1 MSLHSIFTRIIN
13 RELPSYI
20 VCEDKENIAFLD
32 INPLRRG
39 HTLIVPKLEVDNIFS
54 LNKNSYNS
62 LFSFAKKV
70 AINMKKKITCN
81 RIGMSVVGLDVP
93 HAHIHLIPINSF
105 EDMNF
110 NKSPLKLTEEEMLNI
125 CQLLKFT
132 S

>member
-1 MSLHSIFTRIIN
+1 LSSHSIFTRIIN

-20 VCEDKENIAFLD
+20 VCEDKDNIAFLD

-54 LNKNSYNS
+54 LNENSYNS
-62 LFSFAKKV
+62 LFSFAKRV
-70 AINMKKKITCN
+70 AINMKKKIICD

-110 NKSPLKLTEEEMLNI
+110 NKSPLKFTNEEMLNI
-125 CQLLKFT
+125 CKLLKFNA
-132 S
+132 

>member
-1 MSLHSIFTRIIN
+1 METLFSKIISG
-13 RELPSYI
+13 EMPSYKI
-20 VCEDKENIAFLD
+20 AENNSCFAFLD

-39 HTLIVPKLEVDNIFS
+39 HPLVVPKLEVDNIFS
-54 LNKNSYNS
+54 LNENSYNS
-62 LFSFAKKV
+62 LFSFAKRV

-110 NKSPLKLTEEEMLNI
+110 DKSHLKLTDEEMLNI
-125 CQLLKFT
+125 CKLLKFNA
-132 S
+132 

>member
-110 NKSPLKLTEEEMLNI
+110 NKSPLKLTDEEMLNI

>member
-70 AINMKKKITCN
+70 AINMKKKIACN

>member
-1 MSLHSIFTRIIN
+1 MSSHSIFTRIIN

-32 INPLRRG
+32 INPLRKG
-39 HTLIVPKLEVDNIFS
+39 HTLIVPKLQVENIFS
-54 LNKNSYNS
+54 LNENSYNS
-62 LFSFAKKV
+62 LFSFAKRV
-70 AINMKKKITCN
+70 AINMKKKITCDK
-81 RIGMSVVGLDVP
+81 IGMSVVGLDVP

-110 NKSPLKLTEEEMLNI
+110 NKSPLKLTDEEMLNI

-132 S
+132 V

>member
-1 MSLHSIFTRIIN
+1 MSSHSIFTRIIN

-32 INPLRRG
+32 INPLRKG
-39 HTLIVPKLEVDNIFS
+39 HTLIVPKLQVENIFS
-54 LNKNSYNS
+54 LNENSYNS
-62 LFSFAKKV
+62 LFSFAKRV
-70 AINMKKKITCN
+70 AINMKKKITCD

-110 NKSPLKLTEEEMLNI
+110 NKSPLKLTDEEMLNI
-125 CQLLKFT
+125 CKTLKFT
-132 S
+132 A

>member
-1 MSLHSIFTRIIN
+1 MSSHSIFTRIIN

-32 INPLRRG
+32 INPLRKG
-39 HTLIVPKLEVDNIFS
+39 HTLIVPKLQVDNIFS
-54 LNKNSYNS
+54 LNENSYNS
-62 LFSFAKKV
+62 LFSFAKRV
-70 AINMKKKITCN
+70 AINMKKKITCD

-110 NKSPLKLTEEEMLNI
+110 NKSPLKLTDEEMLNI
-125 CQLLKFT
+125 CKSLKFT
-132 S
+132 A

>member
-70 AINMKKKITCN
+70 AIHMKKKITCN

-110 NKSPLKLTEEEMLNI
+110 NKSPLKLTDEEMLKI

>member
-1 MSLHSIFTRIIN
+1 MSSHSIFTSIIN

-39 HTLIVPKLEVDNIFS
+39 HTLVVPKLEVDNIFS
-54 LNKNSYNS
+54 LNENSYNS
-62 LFSFAKKV
+62 LFSFAKRV

-110 NKSPLKLTEEEMLNI
+110 DKSPLKLTNEEMLNI

-132 S
+132 A

>member
-1 MSLHSIFTRIIN
+1 MSSHSIFSRIIN

-32 INPLRRG
+32 INPLRTG
-39 HTLIVPKLEVDNIFS
+39 HTLIVPKIEIDDIFS
-54 LNKNSYNS
+54 LNENSYKS

-70 AINMKKKITCN
+70 ATNMKKKITCN
-81 RIGMSVVGLDVP
+81 RIGVSVVGLDVP

-110 NKSPLKLTEEEMLNI
+110 NKSPLKLTDEEMLNI
-125 CQLLKFT
+125 CELLKFT
-132 S
+132 A

>member
-1 MSLHSIFTRIIN
+1 LSSHSIFSRIIN

-20 VCEDKENIAFLD
+20 VCEDNENIAFLD
-32 INPLRRG
+32 INPLSIG
-39 HTLIVPKLEVDNIFS
+39 HTLIVPKLEVDNIFI
-54 LNKNSYNS
+54 LNENYYNS

-70 AINMKKKITCN
+70 ATNMKKKITCN

-110 NKSPLKLTEEEMLNI
+110 NKSTLKLTDEEMLNI
-125 CQLLKFT
+125 CELLKFT
-132 S
+132 A

>member
-1 MSLHSIFTRIIN
+1 MSSHSIFTRIIN

-32 INPLRRG
+32 INPLRKG
-39 HTLIVPKLEVDNIFS
+39 HTLIVPKLQVDNIFS
-54 LNKNSYNS
+54 LNENSYNS
-62 LFSFAKKV
+62 LFSFAKRV
-70 AINMKKKITCN
+70 AINMKKKITCD

-110 NKSPLKLTEEEMLNI
+110 NKSPLKLTDEEMLNI
-125 CQLLKFT
+125 CKTLKFT
-132 S
+132 A

>member
-1 MSLHSIFTRIIN
+1 MSSHSIFTRIIN

-32 INPLRRG
+32 INPLRKG
-39 HTLIVPKLEVDNIFS
+39 HTLIVPKLQVDNIFS
-54 LNKNSYNS
+54 LNENSYNS
-62 LFSFAKKV
+62 LFYFAKRV
-70 AINMKKKITCN
+70 AINMKKKITCD

-110 NKSPLKLTEEEMLNI
+110 NKSPLKLTDEEMLNI
-125 CQLLKFT
+125 CQLLKFIV
-132 S
+132 

>member
-1 MSLHSIFTRIIN
+1 MSSHSIFTRIIN

-20 VCEDKENIAFLD
+20 VCEDSENIAFLD

-54 LNKNSYNS
+54 LNENSYNS
-62 LFSFAKKV
+62 LFSFAKRV
-70 AINMKKKITCN
+70 ATNMKKKITCN

-110 NKSPLKLTEEEMLNI
+110 NKSPLKLTDEEMLNI
-125 CQLLKFT
+125 CKSLKFT
-132 S
+132 A

>member
-1 MSLHSIFTRIIN
+1 MSSHSIFTRIIN

-70 AINMKKKITCN
+70 AINMKKKIACN

-110 NKSPLKLTEEEMLNI
+110 NKSPLKLTDEEMLNI

>member
-1 MSLHSIFTRIIN
+1 MSSHSIFTRIIN

-20 VCEDKENIAFLD
+20 VCEDKDNIAFLD

-54 LNKNSYNS
+54 LNENSYNS
-62 LFSFAKKV
+62 LFSFAKRV

-110 NKSPLKLTEEEMLNI
+110 NKSPLKFTNEEMLNI
-125 CQLLKFT
+125 CKLLKFNA
-132 S
+132 

>member
-1 MSLHSIFTRIIN
+1 MSSHSIFTRIIN

-32 INPLRRG
+32 INPLRKG
-39 HTLIVPKLEVDNIFS
+39 HTLIVPKLQVDNIFS
-54 LNKNSYNS
+54 LNENLYNS
-62 LFSFAKKV
+62 LFSFAKRV
-70 AINMKKKITCN
+70 AINMKKKITCD

-110 NKSPLKLTEEEMLNI
+110 NKSPLKFTNEEMLNI
-125 CQLLKFT
+125 CKLLKFNA
-132 S
+132 

>member
-1 MSLHSIFTRIIN
+1 MSSLSIFSKIIK

-20 VCEDKENIAFLD
+20 VCEDSENIAFLD

-39 HTLIVPKLEVDNIFS
+39 HTLIVPKLEIDNIFS
-54 LNKNSYNS
+54 LNENSYNS
-62 LFSFAKKV
+62 LFSFAKRV
-70 AINMKKKITCN
+70 AINMKKKITCD

-110 NKSPLKLTEEEMLNI
+110 NKSPLKLTDEEMLNI
-125 CQLLKFT
+125 CKTLKFT
-132 S
+132 A

>member
-1 MSLHSIFTRIIN
+1 MSSYSIFSKIIN
-13 RELPSYI
+13 RELSSYI
-20 VCEDKENIAFLD
+20 VCEDKDNIAFLD

-39 HTLIVPKLEVDNIFS
+39 HTLVVPKLEVDNIFS
-54 LNKNSYNS
+54 LNENSYNN
-62 LFSFAKKV
+62 LFSFAKRV
-70 AINMKKKITCN
+70 AINMKKKIICD

-110 NKSPLKLTEEEMLNI
+110 SKPTLKLTSEEMLNI

-132 S
+132 A